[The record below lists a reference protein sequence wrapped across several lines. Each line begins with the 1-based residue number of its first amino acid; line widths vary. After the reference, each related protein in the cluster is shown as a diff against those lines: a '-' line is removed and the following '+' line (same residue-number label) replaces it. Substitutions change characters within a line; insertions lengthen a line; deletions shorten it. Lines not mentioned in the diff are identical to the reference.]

1 MGPSLLPP
9 FSTWK
14 DYHGKVKVR
23 PVMPG
28 VVEKIVPRVQQ
39 VFQRIECNSI
49 ADADDARFNY
59 FVEKVFHLSE
69 KVSSSSNFGG

>member
-1 MGPSLLPP
+1 
-9 FSTWK
+9 
-14 DYHGKVKVR
+14 
-23 PVMPG
+23 MPG